1 MDYKDTLSMPKT
13 DFPMRGNLGVREIE
27 FQKAWEDMDLYK
39 KVLEKNKDN
48 KPFIL
53 HDGPPY
59 ANGDIHIGHALN
71 KVLKDFVLRYQ
82 TMKGNFVPYIPGWDT
97 HGLPIETAVTKKGVN
112 RKEMS
117 LVDYR
122 KVCYEYAMDQVE
134 RQKEQFK
141 RLGILGDWDH
151 PYITLTKD
159 FEGRQVKVFAKM
171 VEKGLIYKG
180 LKPVYWSPSS
190 ESALAEAEI
199 EYQDKVSISIYVAFP
214 ALSDDKDLKDA
225 NYIIWTTTPWT
236 IPANL
241 AISVH
246 PDFTYVLF
254 EVNGKKYV
262 VTETLLDQVSKELG
276 FNDPKILKRY
286 KGKDLDLKTY
296 KHPIYD
302 RISPIIV
309 GDHVTDTDGTGLV
322 HTAPGHGEDDY
333 RIGKQYGLDI
343 FCPVDDRGY
352 MTKASGP
359 FDGMYYEVANEEVVK
374 KLDELGVLL
383 KSSKFTHSYPHDWRT
398 RKPVIFRATPQ
409 WFASIDKIKNELL
422 DEVKKAEWIPTWG
435 ELRISNMISNREDW
449 CISRQRAWGV
459 PIPIFYAENDEP
471 ILDKEVLDHIA
482 DVFSEFGSNAWFD
495 KDPKDLLP
503 KGYTHP
509 GSPNGIFRKETDIM
523 DVWFDSGTSHSVL
536 EDRGLPYP
544 ADLYLEGSDQYRG
557 WFNSSLST
565 GVAAFGQSPYK
576 KVVSHGFVLDGQ
588 GKKMSKSLGN
598 AVDPNKIMKVQGA
611 DLLRL
616 WVASVDYQADVRI
629 SDEMMKQIAE
639 GYRKIR
645 NTIRFVLGNISD
657 FEPKKDYISYEN
669 RGKLN
674 QVMTDKFRQLSN
686 QMIEAYDNYQ
696 FDRVYR
702 GIVSFMT
709 NELSAFYLDYT
720 KDILYIE
727 KTDGLERRSVQ
738 SVLYD
743 TLLDMLKLLTPIIP
757 HTTDEA
763 YRFLPGEKLENVYL
777 ENMPEIYENID
788 ENLLSAFDTLEQVR
802 NLVLKRLEE
811 AREQKIIG
819 KSLQAEVELKV
830 TKAQKEAMD
839 HLDFKAHQVFIV
851 SKVHIEV
858 SDQLEVS
865 VKKAEGETCDRCW
878 NVVDHKHENGLCD
891 RCDKIVNG

>member
-1 MDYKDTLSMPKT
+1 MDYKDTLCMPKT
-13 DFPMRGNLGVREIE
+13 DFPMRGNLGVREVE
-27 FQKAWEDMDLYK
+27 FQKAWEDMKLYQ
-39 KVLEKNKDN
+39 KVLEKNKN
-48 KPFIL
+48 NEPFIL

-71 KVLKDFVLRYQ
+71 KVLKDFVLRFQ
-82 TMKGNFVPYIPGWDT
+82 TMKGKYVPYIPGWDT

-122 KVCYEYAMDQVE
+122 KVCYQYALEQVD

-141 RLGILGDWDH
+141 RLGILGDWDN

-159 FEGRQVKVFAKM
+159 FEGRQVEVFAKM

-199 EYQDKVSISIYVAFP
+199 EYHDKVSTSIYVAFP
-214 ALSDDKDLKDA
+214 ALSDDPYLKDA
-225 NYIIWTTTPWT
+225 SYIIWTTTPWT

-246 PDFTYVLF
+246 PNFSYVVF
-254 EVNGKKYV
+254 ETQDKKYV
-262 VTETLLDQVSKELG
+262 VTETLLDHVSKTLN
-276 FNDPKILKRY
+276 FQDVKILKRF
-286 KGKDLDLKTY
+286 KGSELELKTY

-343 FCPVDDRGY
+343 LCPVDDRGY

-359 FDGMYYEVANEEVVK
+359 FDGLYYEVANEEVVK
-374 KLDELGVLL
+374 SLDELGVLL
-383 KSSKFTHSYPHDWRT
+383 SSSKFTHSYPHDWRT

-409 WFASIDKIKNELL
+409 WFASIDKTKSELL
-422 DEVKKAEWIPTWG
+422 DEVKKTEWLPLWG
-435 ELRISNMISNREDW
+435 ELRISNMIQNREDW

-459 PIPIFYAENDEP
+459 PIPILYAENDEP

-482 DVFSEFGSNAWFD
+482 SEFSKHGSNVWFE
-495 KDPKDLLP
+495 KEAVDLLP
-503 KGYTHP
+503 KGYKHP
-509 GSPNGIFRKETDIM
+509 GSPNHVFRKETDIM
-523 DVWFDSGTSHSVL
+523 DVWFDSGTSHTLL
-536 EDRGLPYP
+536 ETLNLPYP

-565 GVAAFGQSPYK
+565 GVAAYGKSPYK

-588 GKKMSKSLGN
+588 GKKMSKSIGN
-598 AVDPNKIMKVQGA
+598 AIDPNKIMKVQGA

-629 SDEMMKQIAE
+629 SNDMMTQIAE

-657 FEPKKDYISYEN
+657 FDPQKDYVSYEQ

-674 QVMTDKFRQLSN
+674 QVMTLKYYELSN
-686 QMIEAYDNYQ
+686 QMLDAYENYQ

-727 KTDGLERRSVQ
+727 KANGIERRSVQ

-743 TLLDMLKLLTPIIP
+743 VLSGMLKLLTPIIP
-757 HTTDEA
+757 HTTHEA
-763 YRFLPGEKLENVYL
+763 YSYLPGEKLEHVYL
-777 ENMPEIYENID
+777 ERLPEVYEIK
-788 ENLLSAFDTLEQVR
+788 ETTLLKAFTTLDQVR

-811 AREQKIIG
+811 AREQKVIG
-819 KSLQAEVELKV
+819 KSLQAQLDLTLTKV
-830 TKAQKEAMD
+830 QADAM
-839 HLDFKAHQVFIV
+839 HQLDFKLHQVFIV
-851 SKVHIEV
+851 SKVVVHQG
-858 SDQLEVS
+858 DQLDV
-865 VKKAEGETCDRCW
+865 VVTKADGETCDRCW
-878 NVVDHKHENGLCD
+878 NVVEHKHENGLCD
-891 RCDKIVNG
+891 RCHKIVNG